1 MPEVMRLA
9 TIRRALATLAAL
21 AGALCAPGGIDGP
34 APVVAASARG
44 VAREGSAGRGDVA
57 AAQSARTIAL
67 DESARLHL
75 TSRHGFTL
83 NEQGSA
89 SGSVAGTMYVHLT
102 IVSTTRVVAEVNFY
116 PRGGSISGKAVAS
129 YRRGSST
136 ASFAGTMSIARGTG
150 GYAHARGTGLSFS
163 GTIRRSDEAIAV
175 QVHGTASV

>member
-1 MPEVMRLA
+1 MRRVAKLGRTA
-9 TIRRALATLAAL
+9 AIGRFAAIGCTAAIAAL
-21 AGALCAPGGIDGP
+21 AGAACALARDSAEP
-34 APVVAASARG
+34 AALSAR
-44 VAREGSAGRGDVA
+44 A
-57 AAQSARTIAL
+57 IAL
-67 DESARLHL
+67 NESAKLHL

-89 SGSVAGTMYVHLT
+89 SGSIPGTMYVHLT

-116 PRGGSISGKAVAS
+116 PRGGSITGQASAS

-136 ASFAGTMSIARGTG
+136 ASFSGTISLSRGTG
-150 GYAHARGTGLSFS
+150 SYAHARGSGLSFS

>member
-1 MPEVMRLA
+1 MSCPGAIGHLRSVP
-9 TIRRALATLAAL
+9 RAAAVVAAL
-21 AGALCAPGGIDGP
+21 AGALVAIAGVPSGSP
-34 APVVAASARG
+34 ALATRAIS
-44 VAREGSAGRGDVA
+44 
-57 AAQSARTIAL
+57 L

-89 SGSVAGTMYVHLT
+89 SGSISGLMYVHLT

-116 PRGGSISGKAVAS
+116 PRGGSISGRATAS

-136 ASFAGTMSIARGTG
+136 ASFAGTMSIASGTG
-150 GYAHARGTGLSFS
+150 SYAHARGSGLSFS

-175 QVHGTASV
+175 QVHGTASD